1 MSQQDYIVIRKVADD
16 VLWYLNCKRE
26 KYEYTPIKDEI
37 YIYNILQMF
46 ANGQEDDDYILQM
59 KLFGNI
65 EYI

>member
-46 ANGQEDDDYILQM
+46 ANGQEDDD
-59 KLFGNI
+59 
-65 EYI
+65 

>member
-1 MSQQDYIVIRKVADD
+1 VSQQDYIVIRKVADD

-46 ANGQEDDDYILQM
+46 ANGQEDDD
-59 KLFGNI
+59 
-65 EYI
+65 